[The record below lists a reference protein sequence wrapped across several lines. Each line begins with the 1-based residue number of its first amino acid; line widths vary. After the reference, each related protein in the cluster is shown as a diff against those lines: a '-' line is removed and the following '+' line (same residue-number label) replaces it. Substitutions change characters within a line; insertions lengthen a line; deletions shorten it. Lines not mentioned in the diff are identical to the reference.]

1 MAKELAKNSAPVG
14 AAILVAEKVS
24 GRPPTVI
31 LAPTSALKKK
41 EAKLAREEQ
50 SRQGM
55 WEANTVGVSYLL
67 RGVATPYRGLHE
79 AS

>member
-1 MAKELAKNSAPVG
+1 MAKELAKNSAPIG

-24 GRPPTVI
+24 RRPPTVI

-55 WEANTVGVSYLL
+55 WEANIVGVSYLL
-67 RGVATPYRGLHE
+67 RGVMTPCRGLHE